1 LAQALD
7 QAQDVLKELE
17 KMEAKANEHM
27 DDLQALTLAQRLRKI
42 GSQEKDI
49 SGVLVGSAADT
60 IGLLPRELPEKMK
73 LAENDLT
80 RSQASEQKE
89 TDLLQGEISRFFERT
104 QKPNYGEVSD
114 DMKKSHATDEMD
126 RLGGLIGNNIGI
138 EASVGLGQWSDRF
151 QKWSEK
157 LEPKPKADGDGQGNG
172 SGKSGAQK
180 KDDLTEQLIALLRL
194 REHEMTLR
202 EQTSLVDQDKDKDK
216 AKADLYPARTTGL
229 AQTQDKLVGDLEAV
243 HKKTPVTQLDQ
254 AFHEV
259 STDMQQVATILGK
272 PQTGKPADDAEVK
285 SIETLSDLVNLI
297 NEQAQRPNQ
306 QQSQSPGEG
315 KSDEEMQFLTK
326 MMQDSQNAK
335 AMAAK
340 PATGLN
346 HAGGT
351 TDRANNRTAGNT
363 TGKGAAS
370 RDVHKAGGAM
380 QEPPAEFREAL
391 ENYYHRLD
399 QAH

>member
-1 LAQALD
+1 
-7 QAQDVLKELE
+7 
-17 KMEAKANEHM
+17 
-27 DDLQALTLAQRLRKI
+27 
-42 GSQEKDI
+42 
-49 SGVLVGSAADT
+49 VLVGSAADT

-80 RSQASEQKE
+80 RSQVSEQKE

-104 QKPNYGEVSD
+104 QKTNYGEVSD

-157 LEPKPKADGDGQGNG
+157 LEPKSSSDSQGSS
-172 SGKSGAQK
+172 SGKSGAQQ

-194 REHEMTLR
+194 RENEMTLR
-202 EQTSLVDQDKDKDK
+202 EQTSLVDQEKDK
-216 AKADLYPARTTGL
+216 AKADLYPARATGL

-243 HKKTPVTQLDQ
+243 HKKTLVTQLDS

-259 STDMQQVATILGK
+259 STDMQQVTTILAK

-285 SIETLSDLVNLI
+285 AIETLSDLVNLI

-306 QQSQSPGEG
+306 QQSQSPDDG

-351 TDRANNRTAGNT
+351 TDRANSRTAGNT

-370 RDVHKAGGAM
+370 REVHKAGGAM

-391 ENYYHRLD
+391 ENYYHRID
-399 QAH
+399 QAR

>member
-1 LAQALD
+1 
-7 QAQDVLKELE
+7 
-17 KMEAKANEHM
+17 
-27 DDLQALTLAQRLRKI
+27 
-42 GSQEKDI
+42 EKDI

-114 DMKKSHATDEMD
+114 DMKKSHAADEMD
-126 RLGGLIGNNIGI
+126 RLGGLIVDNIGI

-157 LEPKPKADGDGQGNG
+157 LEPKSNSDSQGSS
-172 SGKSGAQK
+172 SGKSGAQQ

-194 REHEMTLR
+194 RENEMTLR
-202 EQTSLVDQDKDKDK
+202 DQTSLVDQDK
-216 AKADLYPARTTGL
+216 AKADLYPARATGL
-229 AQTQDKLVGDLEAV
+229 AQTQDKLAGDLEAV
-243 HKKTPVTQLDQ
+243 HKKTPVTQLDS

-259 STDMQQVATILGK
+259 STDMQQVATILAT

-285 SIETLSDLVNLI
+285 AIETLSDLVNLI

-306 QQSQSPGEG
+306 QQSQSPGDS

-346 HAGGT
+346 RAGGS
-351 TDRANNRTAGNT
+351 TDRANGRTAGNT

-370 RDVHKAGGAM
+370 REVRKAGGAM

-391 ENYYHRLD
+391 ENYYHRID